1 MQISINIKSFTLNI
15 KTIMLCSI
23 KFVSE
28 EEEEEFQDNDSQ
40 KPEQV
45 SVKDLS
51 QRLEN
56 LQACNDLLVK
66 KGTMLQRILNELEAL
81 EPPSAEL
88 GTKIK
93 TVSERATLFRI
104 AASAMVN
111 VS

>member
-1 MQISINIKSFTLNI
+1 
-15 KTIMLCSI
+15 MLKQLCYVRL
-23 KFVSE
+23 KFISE
-28 EEEEEFQDNDSQ
+28 EEEEEFQVIDIQ

-56 LQACNDLLVK
+56 LQACNDLLIK
-66 KGTMLQRILNELEAL
+66 RGTMLQRILNELEAL
-81 EPPSAEL
+81 EPPSVEL
-88 GTKIK
+88 AAKIK

-104 AASAMVN
+104 AAGAMVN